1 MIKEIFPVTDAD
13 NSSAEKEIEL
23 SDEDIRRIDEV
34 HNAVYDLCRILA
46 ESEIEWDMSYIGE
59 IADFAAEV
67 LTKHGFPVRYPAIVY
82 NDEGKPDHIEQYF

>member
-13 NSSAEKEIEL
+13 NSSPEEEIEL

-34 HNAVYDLCRILA
+34 HNAVYDLCKVLA

-59 IADFAAEV
+59 IADFAAEM
-67 LTKHGFPVRYPAIVY
+67 LTGKGFKVRYPAIVY
-82 NDEGKPDHIEQYF
+82 NDEGEPDHIEQYF